1 MCNAAAA
8 AAAPLDNLPSLRMCS
23 NFPCFPTLTNRST
36 SPIPEI
42 MCRGPVL
49 VEDGGYVEVVVVI
62 VLMVTLSTASPDVIL
77 SAASIEPPQAI
88 ASIATGWLAPCRA
101 WTPNGPP
108 GFEVTHDVSVQV
120 LRYCRTP

>member
-1 MCNAAAA
+1 M
-8 AAAPLDNLPSLRMCS
+8 LEFSL
-23 NFPCFPTLTNRST
+23 FPNPDQ
-36 SPIPEI
+36 PIDEPYPGNNVS
-42 MCRGPVL
+42 RAVL
-49 VEDGGYVEVVVVI
+49 VEDGGYVEEVVVVVVVVI